1 MLFCCLELCRVVRS
15 KVTLFACHIV
25 AVSLTREWGEE
36 RVTKEFLRML
46 FCGGARIC
54 KLGGRALA
62 FCKKR
67 QYDSTKGYP
76 GEARRMQTPLRP
88 ALTMQLAS
96 TFYFSF
102 YLYLFPFFSLFPNYL
117 LLVLIFALVIPASKL
132 EFLLLCCSAYMHYAT
147 SDWYTPHRAPTH
159 YFQLAP
165 TATVS
170 SLLYIYSIYF
180 LAIFISYFVLFLS
193 LQIFKCKDADQA
205 KASGGLPAPAM
216 RNCSLYSLPLS

>member
-1 MLFCCLELCRVVRS
+1 
-15 KVTLFACHIV
+15 
-25 AVSLTREWGEE
+25 
-36 RVTKEFLRML
+36 
-46 FCGGARIC
+46 
-54 KLGGRALA
+54 
-62 FCKKR
+62 
-67 QYDSTKGYP
+67 
-76 GEARRMQTPLRP
+76 
-88 ALTMQLAS
+88 
-96 TFYFSF
+96 
-102 YLYLFPFFSLFPNYL
+102 
-117 LLVLIFALVIPASKL
+117 
-132 EFLLLCCSAYMHYAT
+132 MHYAT

-216 RNCSLYSLPLS
+216 RNCSLYSLPLSWFLSRFPKQNPKKMNLSLSPLSPSISYFFFTFSSPAYCITRAWLLSHRSCSAPLTLPHPLRRPTSLDQLSYIKPIPSNIFLKSAGGGRRWSYHQTAKWAQSIHWIVYK